1 MRNPRLKIFVLALVA
16 AVGATATVAVAS
28 PRRATDN
35 RAAVQRAFDKTSN
48 VASGSFSF
56 TVKLAGGGVAG
67 AGFAV
72 SGTGAFDTKHKA
84 ATVSINLGALASVLG
99 GATGGLAIPSTIDV
113 VALNNTVYVHIPALA
128 AKVSPGA
135 EWLKFDSKSVQKS
148 LPKSVNPG
156 QVKTDPMQ
164 ALKVLNGAISV
175 HKVGSTTVRGS
186 STTHYVVSVD
196 ATKVVNG
203 LVPKA
208 ADRASTLKSLRA
220 ANVKTVSLDVYVD
233 SSGLVRRVSGGL
245 KKVKVG
251 QGTPAVSATL
261 SVDLYDFGKPVS
273 VSAPPASKTADGSK
287 VLSQFAGALGRSG
300 TGG

>member
-35 RAAVQRAFDKTSN
+35 RTTVQRAFDKTSK
-48 VASGSFSF
+48 VASGQFAF
-56 TVKLAGGGVAG
+56 TVRLGGGG
-67 AGFAV
+67 LPGPGFAV

-84 ATVSINLGALASVLG
+84 ATVSVNLGTLASLLG
-99 GATGGLAIPSTIDV
+99 GATGGLALPSKLDI
-113 VALNNTVYVHIPALA
+113 VAMNNTVYVHIPALA

-135 EWLKFDSKSVQKS
+135 EWLKFDSKSVQKA
-148 LPKSVNPG
+148 LPKGTSPG
-156 QVKTDPMQ
+156 QVTTDPKQ
-164 ALKVLNGAISV
+164 ALNVLKGSISV

-196 ATKVVNG
+196 VTKVVNG

-208 ADRASTLKSLRA
+208 ADRASTLKSLRTA
-220 ANVKTVSLDVYVD
+220 GIKTASLDVYVD
-233 SSGLVRRVSGGL
+233 GSGLVRRVSGGL

-251 QGTPAVSATL
+251 KGTPAVSATL
-261 SVDLYDFGKPVS
+261 SVDLFGFGHPVH

-287 VLSQFAGALGRSG
+287 VLSQLSGTIGGG

>member
-1 MRNPRLKIFVLALVA
+1 MRIPRLKIFVLALVA
-16 AVGATATVAVAS
+16 AVGATATVALAA
-28 PRRATDN
+28 PRQATDN
-35 RAAVQRAFDKTSN
+35 RAAVQRALDKTSK
-48 VASGSFSF
+48 VASGRFAFS
-56 TVKLAGGGVAG
+56 VKLAGGGVS
-67 AGFAV
+67 GFAV

-84 ATVSINLGALASVLG
+84 ATVSVNLGALSTLLG
-99 GATGGLAIPSTIDV
+99 GATGGLAIPSTLDV

-148 LPKSVNPG
+148 LPKGVNPG
-156 QVKTDPMQ
+156 QVTTDPKQ

-196 ATKVVNG
+196 ATKVVTG

-245 KKVKVG
+245 TKVKVG

-261 SVDLYDFGKPVS
+261 SVDLFGFGHPVS

-287 VLSQFAGALGRSG
+287 VLSQLSGALGGGG